1 MNKQQAAEYLNVS
14 TRAVERYTSKGK
26 LTPRYEK
33 GRTGPAPIFEQQQL
47 DALKAEMEQAA
58 TAPPPV
64 VQHDKPAKSGKSDK
78 GDKGDKGDAM
88 MIRSGNKT
96 DLAAFIA
103 AIESARLS
111 ARPVVSTENKL
122 TLALTEASA
131 LSGLSRAH
139 LLDAIHT
146 GKLKAKIIG
155 RGWRISRDHLKTYT
169 DKLFR

>member
-1 MNKQQAAEYLNVS
+1 MNKQQAAAYLNVS

-33 GRTGPAPIFEQQQL
+33 GRTGPAPVYEQQQL

-58 TAPPPV
+58 TAPV

-78 GDKGDKGDAM
+78 RDAL

-103 AIESARLS
+103 AIESARL
-111 ARPVVSTENKL
+111 
-122 TLALTEASA
+122 
-131 LSGLSRAH
+131 
-139 LLDAIHT
+139 
-146 GKLKAKIIG
+146 
-155 RGWRISRDHLKTYT
+155 
-169 DKLFR
+169 